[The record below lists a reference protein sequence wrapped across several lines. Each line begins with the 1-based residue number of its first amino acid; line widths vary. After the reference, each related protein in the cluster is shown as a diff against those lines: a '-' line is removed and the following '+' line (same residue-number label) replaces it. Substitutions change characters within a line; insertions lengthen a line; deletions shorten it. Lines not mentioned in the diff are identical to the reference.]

1 MPSHH
6 RQAAGR
12 RLLLAGVLL
21 LATPAACQKAPAA
34 GPSTTAHQSVKTGAA
49 HPKAPPAAPAAG
61 HRVYTWY
68 DASGVPH
75 LATSLA
81 EIPPPARGHVVVS
94 KLDAGGKDALD
105 DSLTVGDFS
114 TSAPQFSR
122 VDLAHLKAPGD
133 GAIDGKALL
142 AHDDEVTIYGTS
154 WCHFCKAARAFLEA
168 RHVPF
173 VDVDIEADARAAAE
187 MKAKLRAAGIR
198 FGGVPVL
205 DVRGR
210 LIEGFDKKRLV
221 EALDA
226 AGYGTAPSPSAHG

>member
-1 MPSHH
+1 MLAL
-6 RQAAGR
+6 AA
-12 RLLLAGVLL
+12 
-21 LATPAACQKAPAA
+21 PAACQKAPAA
-34 GPSTTAHQSVKTGAA
+34 GPGTRAHRGAQAA
-49 HPKAPPAAPAAG
+49 HAAAGKAKAADGAAPAG
-61 HRVYTWY
+61 RRVYTWY

-75 LATSLA
+75 LASSPA

-94 KLDAGGKDALD
+94 KLGAGAKDALD
-105 DSLTVGDFS
+105 DSVTVGDFS
-114 TSAPQFSR
+114 GGAPQFSR

-133 GAIDGKALL
+133 LAIDGKALL
-142 AHDDEVTIYGTS
+142 ANDHSVTIYGTS
-154 WCHFCKAARAFLEA
+154 WCHFCKAARAFLTA

-173 VDVDIEADARAAAE
+173 VDVDIEADAKAAAQ
-187 MKAKLRAAGIR
+187 MKAKLKAAGIR

-226 AGYGTAPSPSAHG
+226 AGLGSAPSPSEHG